1 MISLGMMGC
10 GRFDPL
16 GPLVQSRPANP
27 VIAGERGFPFVSPR
41 DMIWADY
48 AILAIV
54 VVSAAIS
61 VLRGFLREA
70 ISLLGWVLAFW
81 LALTFA
87 DDVSALFQSSI
98 TQPSIRHGVAFFTIL
113 VGTLVVTAIVMYFV
127 RLIVDKTEITG
138 TDRALGVIFGV
149 ARGIVIVA
157 ILVLF
162 AGLTALPKD
171 PWWRESLF
179 LPHFQ
184 VLAMEIRSLLP
195 PDVATLFQY

>member
-1 MISLGMMGC
+1 
-10 GRFDPL
+10 
-16 GPLVQSRPANP
+16 
-27 VIAGERGFPFVSPR
+27 
-41 DMIWADY
+41 MIWVDY
-48 AILAIV
+48 AILAV
-54 VVSAAIS
+54 VVLSAAIS

-87 DDVSALFQSSI
+87 DDVSALFKNSI
-98 TQPSIRHGVAFFTIL
+98 TQPSIRHGVAFFAIL
-113 VGTLVVTAIVMYFV
+113 VGTLVITAVVMYFV
-127 RLIVDKTEITG
+127 RVIIDKTEITG
-138 TDRALGVIFGV
+138 TDRALGVVFGV

>member
-1 MISLGMMGC
+1 
-10 GRFDPL
+10 
-16 GPLVQSRPANP
+16 
-27 VIAGERGFPFVSPR
+27 
-41 DMIWADY
+41 MIWVDY
-48 AILAIV
+48 TILAIL

-87 DDVSALFQSSI
+87 DDVSGLFAKYVS
-98 TQPSIRHGVAFFTIL
+98 QPSIRHALAFFAIVVL
-113 VGTLVVTAIVMYFV
+113 TLIVTAIVMYFV

-138 TDRALGVIFGV
+138 TDRALGVVFGI
-149 ARGIVIVA
+149 ARGVVIVA

-184 VLAMEIRSLLP
+184 VLAVEIRSLLP
-195 PDVATLFQY
+195 PDVAALFQY

>member
-1 MISLGMMGC
+1 
-10 GRFDPL
+10 
-16 GPLVQSRPANP
+16 
-27 VIAGERGFPFVSPR
+27 
-41 DMIWADY
+41 MIWVDY
-48 AILAIV
+48 AIIAIL

-70 ISLLGWVLAFW
+70 ISLAGWVLAFW

-87 DDVSALFQSSI
+87 DDISGLFESTI
-98 TQPSIRHGVAFFTIL
+98 TQPSMRHGVAFVVIL
-113 VGTLVVTAIVMYFV
+113 LGTLIITAIVMYLV
-127 RLIVDKTEITG
+127 RILVDKTEITG
-138 TDRALGVIFGV
+138 TDRALGIIFGI

-171 PWWRESLF
+171 PWWNESLF

-184 VLAMEIRSLLP
+184 VLAVEIQRMLP
-195 PDVATLFQY
+195 PEVATLFKY

>member
-1 MISLGMMGC
+1 M
-10 GRFDPL
+10 
-16 GPLVQSRPANP
+16 N
-27 VIAGERGFPFVSPR
+27 
-41 DMIWADY
+41 WADY
-48 AILAIV
+48 AIIAIV

-70 ISLLGWVLAFW
+70 LSLLGWVLAFW

-87 DDVSALFQSSI
+87 ADVSKLFENSI
-98 TQPSIRHGVAFFTIL
+98 SQPSMRHAVAFFAIVVL
-113 VGTLVVTAIVMYFV
+113 SLVVTAIVMYLV
-127 RLIVDKTEITG
+127 RIIVDKTEITG
-138 TDRALGVIFGV
+138 TDRALGIVFGV

-179 LPHFQ
+179 LPHIQ
-184 VLAMEIRSLLP
+184 VLAMEIRSILP
-195 PDVATLFQY
+195 PEVATLFQY

>member
-1 MISLGMMGC
+1 MQGTIPGATEG
-10 GRFDPL
+10 
-16 GPLVQSRPANP
+16 
-27 VIAGERGFPFVSPR
+27 VIERAVERGSPFACFR
-41 DMIWADY
+41 EMIWVDY
-48 AILAIV
+48 AILGIV
-54 VVSAAIS
+54 IVSAAIS
-61 VLRGFLREA
+61 VVRGFLREA

-87 DDVSALFQSSI
+87 GDVSSLFENTIS
-98 TQPSIRHGVAFFTIL
+98 QPSIRHGVAFFAIL
-113 VGTLVVTAIVMYFV
+113 IGTLVITAVVMYFV
-127 RLIVDKTEITG
+127 RLLVDKTEITG
-138 TDRALGVIFGV
+138 TDRALGVVFGV

-184 VLAMEIRSLLP
+184 VLAIEIRSLLP